1 MCVCVCTC
9 VHACVCVLILLCNHW
24 AYPNGNLFFFH
35 LSAHSSAIMST
46 NFTSTQFI
54 ISFLYLLY
62 LLGHLNYVSFPDI
75 SVDKES
81 ACNVGDTSSI
91 PGSGRSP
98 GERINYPLQYSWSS
112 LVTQL
117 VKNSSAMWETWVRS
131 LGWENPLEKR
141 KATHSSS
148 LAWRILWTV

>member
-1 MCVCVCTC
+1 MEIC
-9 VHACVCVLILLCNHW
+9 
-24 AYPNGNLFFFH
+24 FFH
-35 LSAHSSAIMST
+35 LSRHSSAIMST

-62 LLGHLNYVSFPDI
+62 LLGHLNYMSFPDI

-98 GERINYPLQYSWSS
+98 GEGINYPLQYSWSS
-112 LVTQL
+112 LVTRL
-117 VKNSSAMWETWVRS
+117 AKNSSAMWKT
-131 LGWENPLEKR
+131 
-141 KATHSSS
+141 
-148 LAWRILWTV
+148 